1 MIFFLFVF
9 DLCKNLSVLLA
20 KIYLDLSLKAL
31 NSECILLRHLNS
43 DIISLLLAL
52 PILRIGNYRQTPDEI
67 MKWKIKV
74 KAKVEA
80 ILKLE
85 SLVFSLDI
93 ADVDLFIPLKF
104 QLTTHNLCMIQV
116 RVLIPYLF
124 NLDTKNS
131 NSFTKYFFFTSYGS
145 FY

>member
-1 MIFFLFVF
+1 MFDFFLFVF
-9 DLCKNLSVLLA
+9 DLCKNLSVLQA

-31 NSECILLRHLNS
+31 NSECILLHHLNS
-43 DIISLLLAL
+43 NVISLLLAL
-52 PILRIGNYRQTPDEI
+52 SILRNGNYRQTPDEI

-104 QLTTHNLCMIQV
+104 QLTTQSMHD
-116 RVLIPYLF
+116 PSKSTDPLF
-124 NLDTKNS
+124 
-131 NSFTKYFFFTSYGS
+131 F
-145 FY
+145 